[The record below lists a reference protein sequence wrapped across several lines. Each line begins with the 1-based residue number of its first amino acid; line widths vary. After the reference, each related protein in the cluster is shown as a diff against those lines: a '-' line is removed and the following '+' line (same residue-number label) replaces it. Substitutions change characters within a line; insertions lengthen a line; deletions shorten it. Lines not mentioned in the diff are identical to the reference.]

1 MNREEHKNQA
11 KLIVNRITGFAPWSN
26 WNGVL
31 RSTIEECITDGLVE
45 HGNRVAKRKTK
56 DDISL
61 ICIGFIL
68 GALTIIGIY
77 LFKK

>member
-1 MNREEHKNQA
+1 MDKEEHRNQA

-31 RSTIEECITDGLVE
+31 RSTIEGHITDGLIE
-45 HGNRVAKRKTK
+45 YGNRIAKRKTK

-61 ICIGFIL
+61 IGIGFIL
-68 GALTIIGIY
+68 GSLTILGIY
-77 LFKK
+77 VFTR

>member
-11 KLIVNRITGFAPWSN
+11 KLIVNKITGFAPWSN

-31 RSTIEECITDGLVE
+31 RSTIEGHITDGLVE
-45 HGNRVAKRKTK
+45 YGNKIAKRKIK
-56 DDISL
+56 DDVSL
-61 ICIGFIL
+61 IGIGFIL
-68 GALTIIGIY
+68 GALTILGIY